1 MPRAR
6 RGADSSPPGGTASAP
21 PRSASPMSTR
31 SPSPASRPFRLE
43 AAMTARNVF
52 GSGRR
57 SANCVIACS
66 IWKDAASASR
76 PPASCTSHNAGRS
89 CSRMKAPQWPL
100 LVGMLAPRRQ
110 TSPPTSPQKDRARS
124 TGLGM
129 LGMLGMFSL
138 PPRMRARVR
147 AHARGRG
154 QKHPQHP
161 QHPQTSSDHSENS
174 GGCCGG
180 CSAEAAQRPPVP
192 DWLKEVL

>member
-1 MPRAR
+1 
-6 RGADSSPPGGTASAP
+6 
-21 PRSASPMSTR
+21 MSTR
-31 SPSPASRPFRLE
+31 SPSHASRPFRLE

-147 AHARGRG
+147 AHVKRKRRKTSPTSPTSPNVFRSLGKFGGMLRGMFR
-154 QKHPQHP
+154 
-161 QHPQTSSDHSENS
+161 
-174 GGCCGG
+174 
-180 CSAEAAQRPPVP
+180 EAAQRPPAP